1 MKTLT
6 KKELKLQR
14 KIQGRHDG
22 TIAKYVS
29 SEELPPPTELTVT
42 DVDAFNAWSRH
53 IHTDVDVWVT
63 KANDWTL
70 SADERRTAGERQQ
83 RAEDALLT
91 TSGELWWGKLSPSG
105 FGPVALEALGTTA
118 QVTYDGTE
126 VITTI
131 EADSPDDVRVDA
143 GIIEMGQFRSKI
155 RKGEEGR
162 MYSDFVGAARFFT
175 VDDDEH
181 GDLWTDEG
189 YDWERLETDT
199 ELAVDGPSFTA
210 YWE

>member
-1 MKTLT
+1 MNFVETIKA
-6 KKELKLQR
+6 
-14 KIQGRHDG
+14 RHAGDLPKYISSDE
-22 TIAKYVS
+22 IA
-29 SEELPPPTELTVT
+29 PPTELTMDDLV
-42 DVDAFNAWSRH
+42 VYGSFSH
-53 IHTDVDVWVT
+53 SVHTDLVGWVD
-63 KANDWTL
+63 KADDWTL
-70 SADERRTAGERQQ
+70 SKDEQRTAGERQQ

-91 TSGELWWGKLSPSG
+91 TSGELWWGKLTPSG
-105 FGPVALEALGTTA
+105 FGPVALAPLGSGGTVA
-118 QVTYDGTE
+118 YDGTE

-131 EADSPDDVRVDA
+131 DDADVDTVRVDA
-143 GIIEMGQFRSKI
+143 GGVKSGQFRSKI

-181 GDLWTDEG
+181 GDLWTPEG